1 MPSNYTRRISLY
13 INGKEV
19 KNDIASIKAEM
30 NKLIGQQARMTIGS
44 KEYVSA
50 TKNIKQLKGI
60 LAEHSNQLKSAESGW
75 SGLKKAA
82 DGFNR
87 YFAMFTAGAASI
99 AGLVMGL
106 RKAVDTF
113 NEFEKSL
120 ASLSAITG
128 LTGNDLTWIGDKAKE
143 LSVTTTESGI
153 RITQSATDIV
163 EGFKLMGSARPELL
177 ANKEALAQVT
187 EKALILAAAAGI
199 EMAPAV
205 DAVSA
210 SMNQF
215 NLDASQSD
223 RIINS
228 IAAGSLAGSAEVG
241 DLTESMKNVGTVAN
255 DSNMSLEQTV
265 AALEV
270 LGEKQLKG
278 AEAGTKLRGALLKM
292 KDAGVG
298 YASGQFNVRDA
309 LVEVNAQ
316 INSHTSAIEKD
327 AIKQKVF
334 GIENITAGNIL
345 LQNIDKYDKLSVAVT
360 GTNVAFEQAKTATST
375 NSAKLE
381 QAKNRVQL
389 LTIEFG
395 EKLSPAMTMS
405 TNAFSYFMK
414 VMLAG
419 YDIFVKYKGAIITT
433 MATVIAYSTSVKIM
447 SLWENRRN
455 AESVISIAISKLR
468 KVAMLAEIAITQL
481 WAAATMLASGN
492 IKGAAQAMRVF
503 NSVLKAN
510 PIGLIVGAVIA
521 LGSAL
526 YFLAQRTSSAQKA
539 QEALISVEAE
549 AMKSIVDQK
558 LSMESLLKVAR
569 DETKSKIDRQLAV
582 KKLNEL
588 SPEYLGNLTLEKI
601 NTQEAKKA
609 TDDYIVSLMKQAR
622 TMAAQE
628 KMKELEKQKID
639 LQLSGKGSETS
650 TWQDIS
656 NGILS
661 MGNAGKFAS
670 LSMRSLADNY
680 MGSMADIN
688 SQQAAL
694 ENIIS
699 KDPTLPTTAT
709 EATNTALPPTNK
721 AETDKAAEKAAKAAE
736 EAYKQ
741 LQEIR
746 KKEIESTLALMQDGY
761 DKEMGQ
767 LKAKYNA
774 EREEIVNELATNKNL
789 TLAEKDS
796 LYQTIANIDQ
806 KYLDDQGV
814 LADANMLKVL
824 KSDKDL
830 LDLKL
835 EGVRAGSAEEY
846 QLKKDQLDKQLQIEI
861 ASVTGTEE
869 HKQQIILAL
878 KAKFAKEQAKADEA
892 YSIQFLDAKLKKDIT
907 DLNDAEQQKLDA
919 LKQKREAG
927 QISQK
932 EYNKQLIDLQSQYT
946 KDSLTISIDKAQR
959 ELEILKA
966 AGEDTTQAESTLAEL
981 RLKAQEAGTGKQ
993 TGATGGWDEWS
1004 TTDKLN
1010 MAVDTASQIADA
1022 EFQISRDK
1030 NQQVLDEKLSS
1041 LQKER
1046 EVELSNKYLTESQKN
1061 AINVEYDGKEKAVKQ
1076 DAWKKQHKA
1085 DVAQAWVNLALG
1097 VGKAAINMW
1106 PVPAIPMMAAAAISG
1121 GLQVSAVTS
1130 QKMPQFSVGG
1140 FTATDSSNFT
1150 PVGVVHANEYVVP
1163 EVGVNN
1169 PSLRPVLNMIE
1180 VARQS
1185 GNLPSLNAQ
1194 TVMKSLGSG
1203 FKDGGYTS
1211 QQVGETA
1218 NSSSSANSMA
1228 SLIAANNAVM
1238 NALLQKLKEPTRPIE
1253 ATVAIRGRNGLY
1265 EKLAEDK
1272 QSQNNASL

>member
-1 MPSNYTRRISLY
+1 
-13 INGKEV
+13 
-19 KNDIASIKAEM
+19 
-30 NKLIGQQARMTIGS
+30 
-44 KEYVSA
+44 
-50 TKNIKQLKGI
+50 
-60 LAEHSNQLKSAESGW
+60 
-75 SGLKKAA
+75 
-82 DGFNR
+82 
-87 YFAMFTAGAASI
+87 
-99 AGLVMGL
+99 
-106 RKAVDTF
+106 
-113 NEFEKSL
+113 
-120 ASLSAITG
+120 
-128 LTGNDLTWIGDKAKE
+128 
-143 LSVTTTESGI
+143 
-153 RITQSATDIV
+153 
-163 EGFKLMGSARPELL
+163 MGSARPELL

-360 GTNVAFEQAKTATST
+360 DTNVAFEQAKTATST

-405 TNAFSYFMK
+405 TNAFAYFMK
-414 VMLAG
+414 AVLAAIPFITQHARLIATVSAGIIAYAVASKSAAIWETIRQATITKGIFLSNLQAVAIRLKILLTNEATFAEKRALVATRALNAAGSSSPWGAIAAVIVMATMAIVNWVKESSKASVAQEAINNARERSVEMLMTEKSKVDMLLNLINSENVSLSVKKKAIEDLQKIIPGYTAMLDDQGKVIFQNTANVKEYINQLRKQFIFEATKEEFGKVSLAQAQAQEKVDELTAKYAGMKGPDTNQSTGSTLAPGTTTFQTTKGRVKSDIEEAKRELTDAQTAVDALNNKLESSANAMNDIVPKIQSETAQMLELNKAIKSGLGTPEELAALKEQLSVHIALRNGYINQQKGISPASSPGNSNGVNNGSSTDGESKKEQDKAAKTAEDAYKQQQEIKKRAVENSIALMQEGFDKELANLQAKFVAERETISRELENNKTLTVEQKNLLQKSLVDLQAG
-419 YDIFVKYKGAIITT
+419 YDID
-433 MATVIAYSTSVKIM
+433 
-447 SLWENRRN
+447 E
-455 AESVISIAISKLR
+455 
-468 KVAMLAEIAITQL
+468 
-481 WAAATMLASGN
+481 AAL
-492 IKGAAQAMRVF
+492 
-503 NSVLKAN
+503 LKARD
-510 PIGLIVGAVIA
+510 L
-521 LGSAL
+521 
-526 YFLAQRTSSAQKA
+526 
-539 QEALISVEAE
+539 
-549 AMKSIVDQK
+549 KS
-558 LSMESLLKVAR
+558 
-569 DETKSKIDRQLAV
+569 
-582 KKLNEL
+582 
-588 SPEYLGNLTLEKI
+588 
-601 NTQEAKKA
+601 
-609 TDDYIVSLMKQAR
+609 
-622 TMAAQE
+622 
-628 KMKELEKQKID
+628 
-639 LQLSGKGSETS
+639 
-650 TWQDIS
+650 
-656 NGILS
+656 
-661 MGNAGKFAS
+661 
-670 LSMRSLADNY
+670 
-680 MGSMADIN
+680 
-688 SQQAAL
+688 
-694 ENIIS
+694 
-699 KDPTLPTTAT
+699 
-709 EATNTALPPTNK
+709 
-721 AETDKAAEKAAKAAE
+721 
-736 EAYKQ
+736 
-741 LQEIR
+741 
-746 KKEIESTLALMQDGY
+746 
-761 DKEMGQ
+761 
-767 LKAKYNA
+767 
-774 EREEIVNELATNKNL
+774 
-789 TLAEKDS
+789 
-796 LYQTIANIDQ
+796 
-806 KYLDDQGV
+806 
-814 LADANMLKVL
+814 L

-846 QLKKDQLDKQLQIEI
+846 QLKKEQLDKQLQIEI

-1030 NQQVLDEKLSS
+1030 NQQELDEKLSS

-1140 FTATDSSNFT
+1140 YTATDSSNFT

-1185 GNLPSLNAQ
+1185 GNLPSLNSQAI
-1194 TVMKSLGSG
+1194 MKSLGSG
-1203 FKDGGYTS
+1203 FKDGGSTS
-1211 QQVGETA
+1211 GGLKNQYSTTAATDQQD
-1218 NSSSSANSMA
+1218 SKRD
-1228 SLIAANNAVM
+1228 LILVK
-1238 NALLQKLKEPTRPIE
+1238 ALDVIAKLSQKLDSGIE